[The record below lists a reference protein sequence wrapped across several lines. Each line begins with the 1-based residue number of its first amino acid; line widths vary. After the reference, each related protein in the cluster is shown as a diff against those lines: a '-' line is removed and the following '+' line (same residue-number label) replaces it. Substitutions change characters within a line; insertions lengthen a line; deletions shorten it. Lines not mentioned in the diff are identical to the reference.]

1 MKEIIKML
9 RSIGVKNITVKS
21 LEEISFRYGIK
32 KYVLKIQ
39 EFKITIT
46 DKKITFNFSR
56 NRDAVD
62 LIKDFLSM

>member
-21 LEEISFRYGIK
+21 LDEISFRYGIK
-32 KYVLKIQ
+32 KYVLQIH

>member
-1 MKEIIKML
+1 M
-9 RSIGVKNITVKS
+9 
-21 LEEISFRYGIK
+21 EEIKFKYGNRI
-32 KYVLKIQ
+32 YLLKIQ
-39 EFKITIT
+39 EFNITIT

>member
-1 MKEIIKML
+1 MKEIINML
-9 RSIGVKNITVKS
+9 KSIGVRKITIKS
-21 LEEISFRYGIK
+21 MEELKFKYGNRI
-32 KYVLKIQ
+32 YLLKIQ
-39 EFKITIT
+39 EFNITIT